1 MAVNSPALVAPFS
14 RSLNTQRT
22 MQPVETTR
30 RQRLALLIQE
40 SGTQSALSEKIEKS
54 PAQISQWLNASL
66 NSKTGKPRVMSHG
79 IAREIEEKLGK
90 PSGWMDQPT
99 EGGQG
104 AGRPADAEESNVSEG
119 PAIRGPYPLISE
131 VQAGMWTELCDN
143 FAPGDAEDWLPSTK
157 NLGECGYMLRVNGN
171 SMENPG
177 GRFSFPEGMVLHVN
191 PDLDPAP
198 NQFVIVRRESTKQA
212 TFKRYVVIDGEPY
225 LEAIN
230 PDWPKDK
237 KYLPLQP
244 GDAWCGVVVDASYGG
259 LL

>member
-1 MAVNSPALVAPFS
+1 MKTLQERMA
-14 RSLNTQRT
+14 
-22 MQPVETTR
+22 
-30 RQRLALLIQE
+30 LAFPL
-40 SGTQSALSEKIEKS
+40 
-54 PAQISQWLNASL
+54 
-66 NSKTGKPRVMSHG
+66 PRKWG
-79 IAREIEEKLGK
+79 LFAEIARLCGVSGPTVTAWFNKPEKVATLERANAEKLCQKYGLK
-90 PSGWMDQPT
+90 YSPRWLA
-99 EGGQG
+99 EGEGPML
-104 AGRPADAEESNVSEG
+104 AAEMPVSEESNVSEG

>member
-1 MAVNSPALVAPFS
+1 MKKTLAEQVASYIAHRGEGYTPAKLAADVAAHQRELPERKRCKRQNIEQLLEKNFGTVLYLPALAAAMG
-14 RSLNTQRT
+14 TT
-22 MQPVETTR
+22 AETLHAG
-30 RQRLALLIQE
+30 QFVP
-40 SGTQSALSEKIEKS
+40 GKGLS
-54 PAQISQWLNASL
+54 
-66 NSKTGKPRVMSHG
+66 
-79 IAREIEEKLGK
+79 
-90 PSGWMDQPT
+90 
-99 EGGQG
+99 
-104 AGRPADAEESNVSEG
+104 EESNVSEG
-119 PAIRGPYPLISE
+119 PAIRGLYPLISE

-244 GDAWCGVVVDASYGG
+244 GDVWCGVVVDASYGG